1 MLAAL
6 ARGARRVGFDLVSF
20 SVRRRF
26 QSILLIWK
34 SSIPGGHMD
43 DANVRS
49 IVITSSWSR
58 RTKLVVGIAT
68 VIVGIS
74 IIYAARGALAPF
86 IWAAVIAYLFSPL
99 VSFAKRRIGIPR
111 PVLVLILYAVGI
123 NAIFW
128 TIWFVSPP
136 LAGELDKLVQSV
148 PNVANWVE
156 EQITGTDTVDVFG
169 QAISL
174 DDAIRALVD
183 PISALAQEVSG
194 RLVELAFGII
204 ETFVKVLLTLV
215 AAFYLLLAGP
225 RLFRR
230 IIGLFP
236 EQHRTEVQSVV
247 GRLDDVLSA
256 FIRGELLLVLIMST
270 ATYIGLTILGIPFAL
285 VLGIITGFLELI
297 PFFGPIVAAI
307 PPIALALFGT
317 NAFGWPGWVAA
328 LVVAAMYTVLRHF
341 EDYVIIPNVVGR
353 IINIHPFVA
362 LFALFAGATIWGI
375 GGMILS
381 LPAAAMGR
389 IVLSY
394 IYRKLIA

>member
-1 MLAAL
+1 MA
-6 ARGARRVGFDLVSF
+6 
-20 SVRRRF
+20 
-26 QSILLIWK
+26 
-34 SSIPGGHMD
+34 
-43 DANVRS
+43 
-49 IVITSSWSR
+49 
-58 RTKLVVGIAT
+58 IAT
-68 VIVGIS
+68 VLVVIVIV
-74 IIYAARGALAPF
+74 YAARSVLAPF
-86 IWAAVIAYLFSPL
+86 IWAVVIAYLFSPL

-111 PVLVLILYAVGI
+111 PVLVLILYAIGI

-148 PNVANWVE
+148 PNVARWVE

-183 PISALAQEVSG
+183 PLSALAKEVSG
-194 RLVELAFGII
+194 HLVKLAFGII
-204 ETFVKVLLTLV
+204 EAFVKVLLTLV

-225 RLFRR
+225 RLYRR
-230 IIGLFP
+230 IIGLVP
-236 EQHRTEVQSVV
+236 DQHRPEVQSLV

-256 FIRGELLLVLIMST
+256 FIRGQLLLVLIMST
-270 ATYIGLTILGIPFAL
+270 ATYIGLSILGIPFAL
-285 VLGIITGFLELI
+285 VIGIVTGFLELI

-307 PPIALALFGT
+307 PPVALALFGS
-317 NAFGWPGWVAA
+317 NAFGWPGWVAG
-328 LVVAAMYTVLRHF
+328 LVVAAMYTVLRHI
-341 EDYVIIPNVVGR
+341 EDYVVIPNVVGR

-375 GGMILS
+375 GGMILA